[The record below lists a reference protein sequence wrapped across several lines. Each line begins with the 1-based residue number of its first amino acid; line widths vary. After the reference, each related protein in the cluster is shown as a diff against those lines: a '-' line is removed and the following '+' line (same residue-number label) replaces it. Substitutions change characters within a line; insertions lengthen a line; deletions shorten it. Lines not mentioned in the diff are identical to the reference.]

1 MIIGDGL
8 IIGLLGTG
16 KSGFFP
22 SFFFGGR
29 EQTSDAVL
37 SLLLSCENRALGTQV
52 LGVYQLLTIDYMLY
66 IHLCDI
72 IYIVNKKYILTVI
85 LKYIGGI

>member
-52 LGVYQLLTIDYMLY
+52 LDVQSSAGMGTGRIQRVGLMQTRFRLPHHPPLSGV
-66 IHLCDI
+66 
-72 IYIVNKKYILTVI
+72 
-85 LKYIGGI
+85 